1 MAING
6 SSSSKRKV
14 EARPEGESSSKKL
27 NVTVGFE
34 TLDCTICFVPLRPPI
49 FQCSVGHFIC
59 FECKDQLD
67 YKCPTCYIKT
77 SFKRCFG
84 MEHVVQS
91 VTVAC
96 SNDKYGCAE
105 KVTYYQK
112 EEHKKA
118 CPNAPCFCPESGCEL
133 AGPTKVLLDH
143 LTTQHKCPSTN
154 LPDSGTVC
162 LRLQPGLH
170 VLQCTDTSYFF
181 LLNMA
186 SEPFGHAI
194 SVVCVQPNVTEFRF
208 VCNMSYDCITTG
220 CCGSASCHIR
230 SSSLSDGLPTVYDL
244 ILPKGKV
251 SDGENGIMLKA
262 TIHRQP
268 LGLGRSCFRELG
280 PIPAL
285 EQRPDTY
292 DVEEKDDDDEE
303 EEEEEV
309 EDDEVEDDEEE
320 EEGEVE
326 DNDNDDEEEVADD
339 DEEEEEGDV
348 EDNDNDDEEEVA
360 DDDEEEEED

>member
-303 EEEEEV
+303 
-309 EDDEVEDDEEE
+309 
-320 EEGEVE
+320 
-326 DNDNDDEEEVADD
+326 
-339 DEEEEEGDV
+339 
-348 EDNDNDDEEEVA
+348 
-360 DDDEEEEED
+360 